1 MQIYHTVLGI
11 DRLPSYNDF
20 AVVIISNSEIIFKKE
35 CVSKNELLEIAQQF
49 KVNAIAIDNIY
60 ELGSESEIKAFM
72 SYLYNVDLVQVTG
85 SPIHGF
91 KPLSLIA
98 RELGL
103 SKGSKLSPM
112 KSAEVCAMATI
123 AGYGYLVKFY
133 DPETKIVISRR
144 RKFGSGGMSS
154 ERFKRSME
162 GAILNLTRIIENRL
176 KSRGIDYDLL
186 FRRGNYG
193 LDGSTFIIY
202 APRNQISGIVR
213 PLRTSSINV
222 RVIPMFSKSFD
233 FVPLNAPIAN
243 HKKRYL
249 IVGIDPGIVCG
260 IAILDLNGRV
270 LHLSSGRNI
279 TRGQITRTI
288 ISLGRALVFA
298 SDVNPP
304 PSMILKL
311 AASHNA
317 IIFYPESFLKVEEK
331 SIIIEK
337 IISEQNIKVKD
348 SHQSDALAAALKAYL
363 SYKNKLEQCISHVK
377 ELGAQVDLEEVKA
390 LVIRG
395 MSIRDAIMTS
405 KIPKVEKSVKIKKQ
419 RSEKERIK
427 FLKSKLELMK
437 LEREYLLAKVKE
449 LESKAE
455 ELEEELRLK
464 KIEVKSIDKDEIDRR
479 VSSYISEI
487 GRLRAELEKEKNE
500 KQLLKSYLTSLASR
514 ELMIFKKISSLREA
528 LELQNIIVKKIDEI
542 DEDLRKI
549 LLKSPPKFI
558 IVQESYIDDIFDFGI
573 PVIMLSDLKYVEY
586 EDFIIVDSASFNS
599 ALENAKKKL
608 EEHQKERA
616 KKIKHLF
623 EEYRLER
630 LKELKKA

>member
-1 MQIYHTVLGI
+1 
-11 DRLPSYNDF
+11 
-20 AVVIISNSEIIFKKE
+20 
-35 CVSKNELLEIAQQF
+35 
-49 KVNAIAIDNIY
+49 
-60 ELGSESEIKAFM
+60 
-72 SYLYNVDLVQVTG
+72 
-85 SPIHGF
+85 
-91 KPLSLIA
+91 
-98 RELGL
+98 
-103 SKGSKLSPM
+103 
-112 KSAEVCAMATI
+112 
-123 AGYGYLVKFY
+123 
-133 DPETKIVISRR
+133 
-144 RKFGSGGMSS
+144 
-154 ERFKRSME
+154 
-162 GAILNLTRIIENRL
+162 
-176 KSRGIDYDLL
+176 
-186 FRRGNYG
+186 
-193 LDGSTFIIY
+193 
-202 APRNQISGIVR
+202 
-213 PLRTSSINV
+213 
-222 RVIPMFSKSFD
+222 
-233 FVPLNAPIAN
+233 
-243 HKKRYL
+243 
-249 IVGIDPGIVCG
+249 
-260 IAILDLNGRV
+260 
-270 LHLSSGRNI
+270 
-279 TRGQITRTI
+279 
-288 ISLGRALVFA
+288 
-298 SDVNPP
+298 
-304 PSMILKL
+304 
-311 AASHNA
+311 
-317 IIFYPESFLKVEEK
+317 
-331 SIIIEK
+331 
-337 IISEQNIKVKD
+337 
-348 SHQSDALAAALKAYL
+348 
-363 SYKNKLEQCISHVK
+363 
-377 ELGAQVDLEEVKA
+377 A

-449 LESKAE
+449 LESKVE